1 MANEF
6 IDDTFMDGF
15 KDGPHVTEVQTGLAN
30 QGLYGPDDYVL
41 EGVREA
47 EAQILTNNS
56 IRIFDAVYVL
66 QGRRDVIAAND
77 YTDVSIDNG
86 AQGLNRNDIIVRRY
100 TKDES
105 SEVEST
111 EYAVIK
117 GTAVSGEAN
126 DPEVTEGDIRSGA
139 TLHEMKLY
147 RVKIEGLNIVAVE
160 PLFQVLYNMSHIKE
174 LLSELNGKM
183 KADDDWSTY
192 SDNGWTMQY
201 RHITKNQIYV
211 ETRKTSTGNNAAIVG
226 NLVMAGV
233 PFDVAFDQVVP
244 VYMDV
249 SGSIVGYGRANF
261 AANNG
266 LYLYTPG
273 YGNSVTYTV
282 FGIVTVE

>member
-41 EGVREA
+41 EGGKEA

-126 DPEVTEGDIRSGA
+126 DPEVTVGDIRSGA

-147 RVKIEGLNIVAVE
+147 RVKLEGLNIVAVE

-174 LLSELNGKM
+174 MLSELNGKIEDM
-183 KADDDWSTY
+183 SKKQPVEISHVITGNGTNAYYPFALSDVREYLGDNTLGVQDVVVTAMNADYDAARY
-192 SDNGWTMQY
+192 SVSSLNWHGESVLLFLSGNLPSSQMM
-201 RHITKNQIYV
+201 RINFAF
-211 ETRKTSTGNNAAIVG
+211 TRK
-226 NLVMAGV
+226 L
-233 PFDVAFDQVVP
+233 
-244 VYMDV
+244 
-249 SGSIVGYGRANF
+249 
-261 AANNG
+261 
-266 LYLYTPG
+266 
-273 YGNSVTYTV
+273 
-282 FGIVTVE
+282 